1 MEHETKKVLIVN
13 SRITYADFLKWSI
26 EKTLPSVR
34 IAVAESGETALE
46 LTSHNGYDLV
56 ITDRVLPGMGGV
68 NLFYELK
75 ERYPLLKTIL
85 LSDCLDIR
93 EMKALERKG
102 LFGYI
107 EKPFLF
113 ESLSELIERAFRS

>member
-13 SRITYADFLKWSI
+13 SGITYSDFLKWGI
-26 EKTLPSVR
+26 EKVMPSLS
-34 IAVAESGETALE
+34 IAVAESGEKALE
-46 LTSHNGYDLV
+46 LTGHNGYDLV

-85 LSDCLDIR
+85 LSDCFDIR
-93 EMKALERKG
+93 EMKALEKEG

-107 EKPFLF
+107 EKPFLL